1 MIEKK
6 VLLIDM
12 DGVLVDF
19 EREVREWHDQMISL
33 IGEDNIPDEEPDMI
47 PNIFKD
53 PKPIN
58 GSLDA
63 IKKLEESGKY
73 EMVIVTTAPWGNPQ
87 SSSHK
92 REWIEKYF
100 GDLFKK
106 QMIVTHRKDLIYGD
120 YLIDDRLANG
130 AGNFKGEL
138 LRFGYDYEND
148 KMNEYPSWDS
158 ILKKL
163 L

>member
-19 EREVREWHDQMISL
+19 ESEVREHHNLLINL
-33 IGEDNIPDEEPDMI
+33 IGVDDIPDDEPDLI
-47 PNIFKD
+47 PNIFKN

-58 GSLDA
+58 GAIEA

-73 EMVIVTTAPWGNPQ
+73 EMVIITTAPWGNPQ
-87 SSSHK
+87 SSTHK

-100 GDLFKK
+100 GNLFKK
-106 QMIVTHRKDLIYGD
+106 QMIVTHRKDLVFGD

-130 AGNFKGEL
+130 SEKFRGEL
-138 LRFGYDYEND
+138 LRFGWSYEEE
-148 KMNEYPSWDS
+148 KWNEYPNWDS